1 MAAARAIGVVVAAS
15 LCVLALS
22 GAARAA
28 SPSPSAA
35 PIASP
40 SVAPIASPSVAPIA
54 SPSVAPAVPP
64 PASPDPALVL
74 HVPVLMY
81 HLVGLPGEV
90 PSALPNLVV
99 SPTTFDAHMRAL
111 HDAGWHTI
119 TAADLATYLAAG
131 TRPPARSFV
140 VTIDDGYADGYTHA
154 LPILEAYG
162 FVATF
167 YVVAG
172 RVGGSAHTLSWPQVR
187 ELLAA
192 GMDIGNHT
200 VSHPALTAASDW
212 DLGWQIRR
220 AQEIVLRQTGYA
232 MTTLAYP
239 AGDFDQRVEDAV
251 ETAGLG
257 LGFTTRPGA
266 LETWAGRFACPR
278 IRVSPGTG
286 ARSLV
291 GTLEGFA
298 DD

>member
-1 MAAARAIGVVVAAS
+1 MRRISGGWAILAAFSCCLAFSGT
-15 LCVLALS
+15 VLAGPGS
-22 GAARAA
+22 
-28 SPSPSAA
+28 
-35 PIASP
+35 
-40 SVAPIASPSVAPIA
+40 
-54 SPSVAPAVPP
+54 PP
-64 PASPDPALVL
+64 PGAQTPDPDLVL

-200 VSHPALTAASDW
+200 IGHPDLTRASDW

-220 AQEIVLRQTGYA
+220 AQEVVAAKTGY
-232 MTTLAYP
+232 TRSSIAYP
-239 AGDFDQRVEDAV
+239 SGRFDGRVMAAV
-251 ETAGLG
+251 EKAGLT
-257 LGFTTRPGA
+257 LGFTTQGGA
-266 LETWAGRFACPR
+266 NETWAGRYDCPR
-278 IRVSPGTG
+278 VRMAEG
-286 ARSLV
+286 ASGRWLV
-291 GTLEGFA
+291 GSLERWARG
-298 DD
+298 